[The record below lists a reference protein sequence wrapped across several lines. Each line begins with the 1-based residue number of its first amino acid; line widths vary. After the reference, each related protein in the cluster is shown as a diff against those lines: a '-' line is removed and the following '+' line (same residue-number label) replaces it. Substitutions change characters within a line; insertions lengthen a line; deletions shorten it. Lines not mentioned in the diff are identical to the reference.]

1 MNINEIDK
9 KYGTPM
15 YLYDKNIICNNYKRL
30 RSSILPEAKLF
41 YSMKANPVVGI
52 CKMLHDMGAG
62 IEVASGGELSIA
74 LKAGIPASDIVFSG
88 PGKTESE
95 IQKAVAS
102 DIKMINTDSLDEIAI
117 VDRIAAEQHKIM
129 KVGIRINPAVSFS
142 NAKIK
147 MSGVASQFGVEEEK
161 IDMVLNEIHRFENI
175 KVCGF
180 QIYMGTQMLL
190 AEDIIQNTEYALELF
205 LRLANKHSI
214 QLEVANVGGG
224 FGVKYFE
231 KENDLD
237 LEELKTRMNDLYEK
251 YKSELDNTEI
261 IFESGR
267 FVMAESG
274 RFITKVLYVKESKG
288 VKYVVCDGGANFH
301 SSAAFLGRFVRN
313 NFPITTFP
321 ESDEKEAAVIVGP
334 LCTPIDILGQN
345 VMISK
350 NIKKGDYVIVEKSG
364 AYGLT
369 YSPLAFLSHSTPVEI
384 LKDDDEYQ
392 ILRKSTDISEWL
404 KSEEV

>member
-1 MNINEIDK
+1 
-9 KYGTPM
+9 
-15 YLYDKNIICNNYKRL
+15 
-30 RSSILPEAKLF
+30 
-41 YSMKANPVVGI
+41 
-52 CKMLHDMGAG
+52 
-62 IEVASGGELSIA
+62 
-74 LKAGIPASDIVFSG
+74 
-88 PGKTESE
+88 
-95 IQKAVAS
+95 
-102 DIKMINTDSLDEIAI
+102 
-117 VDRIAAEQHKIM
+117 
-129 KVGIRINPAVSFS
+129 
-142 NAKIK
+142 
-147 MSGVASQFGVEEEK
+147 
-161 IDMVLNEIHRFENI
+161 
-175 KVCGF
+175 
-180 QIYMGTQMLL
+180 
-190 AEDIIQNTEYALELF
+190 
-205 LRLANKHSI
+205 
-214 QLEVANVGGG
+214 
-224 FGVKYFE
+224 
-231 KENDLD
+231 
-237 LEELKTRMNDLYEK
+237 
-251 YKSELDNTEI
+251 
-261 IFESGR
+261 
-267 FVMAESG
+267 MAESG